1 MKGREVAN
9 HIGLCDSLTG
19 TWLLLR
25 EMRSICK
32 VLEQKIDVIHLHF
45 LRIMAQTCV
54 ENRIKSLRAEV
65 RMRLRKLIKVE
76 RSRRL
81 ADILKVD
88 PLGWADYRCRK

>member
-54 ENRIKSLRAEV
+54 ENRIKEIES
-65 RMRLRKLIKVE
+65 
-76 RSRRL
+76 RSK
-81 ADILKVD
+81 DET
-88 PLGWADYRCRK
+88 